1 MNASNYDL
9 KSELQAQA
17 QLQPAKETGVK
28 LTKDMSNPDQVP
40 SMAPELKTA
49 LHSLLSQGSFT
60 RVMTF
65 PCDSPDVKTDSENA
79 EGAFNGTV
87 GESGSGT
94 AAEDTVTLQGQL
106 KIPPYSIHYF
116 QQP

>member
-1 MNASNYDL
+1 
-9 KSELQAQA
+9 
-17 QLQPAKETGVK
+17 
-28 LTKDMSNPDQVP
+28 
-40 SMAPELKTA
+40 
-49 LHSLLSQGSFT
+49 
-60 RVMTF
+60 MTF

-106 KIPPYSIHYF
+106 KIPPYSIQYF
-116 QQP
+116 KQL